1 MSQKGSLML
10 KKKIWRQNQDGM
22 VLSRD
27 LLVVDIL
34 PGAVI
39 PMQRVGVSVLRQ
51 RARARWWAFMKTS
64 RLGIALMSFLVVLL
78 PYFLFNIKLPFW
90 DIDGATPSYLPT
102 SINQPNQNMPQS
114 IMQRIPL
121 WHVTL
126 SKMVAETSTLLI
138 AWKWKALQGW
148 LPNYP
153 KNRKVE
159 EISIK
164 PFLHYSLELCIHSLN
179 SPLIKNPQLLLIRG
193 QLGFCTFFVSPKIM
207 LGYKTLIVPESLL
220 GGLRFDLIR

>member
-51 RARARWWAFMKTS
+51 RARALVSVYENIPSWDSSDVFPGGFASIFFVQHQAAF
-64 RLGIALMSFLVVLL
+64 LGQ
-78 PYFLFNIKLPFW
+78 N
-90 DIDGATPSYLPT
+90 GATPSYLPT

-121 WHVTL
+121 
-126 SKMVAETSTLLI
+126 
-138 AWKWKALQGW
+138 
-148 LPNYP
+148 
-153 KNRKVE
+153 
-159 EISIK
+159 
-164 PFLHYSLELCIHSLN
+164 
-179 SPLIKNPQLLLIRG
+179 
-193 QLGFCTFFVSPKIM
+193 
-207 LGYKTLIVPESLL
+207 
-220 GGLRFDLIR
+220 